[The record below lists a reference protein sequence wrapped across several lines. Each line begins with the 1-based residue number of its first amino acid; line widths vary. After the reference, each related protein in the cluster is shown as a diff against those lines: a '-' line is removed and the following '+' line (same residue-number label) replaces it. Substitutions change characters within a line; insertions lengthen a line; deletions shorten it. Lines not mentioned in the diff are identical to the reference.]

1 MSALGPWL
9 KLLRP
14 HQWVKNG
21 FVVVGFLFSHQW
33 NDGELAARVLYAL
46 AAFCAIS
53 SAVYALNDVLD
64 RHVDAAHPRKRMRP
78 VASGAIP
85 PSAALVAALL
95 LAAAAVLLGWQASP
109 AAVALIAGY
118 AAMNVA
124 YSVRLKHVAV
134 LDVFII
140 AAGFMLRILVGTWGV
155 GIAPSQWLLLCG
167 LMVTLFLGFTKRRAE
182 LMALTDAPERVRPSL
197 VDYPPAML
205 DSMISVSAAG
215 VVVTY
220 SLYTVSPETI
230 ALHGT
235 ERLVWTLPF
244 VLYGMFRFLFLL
256 HSRGGGGDPARDLV
270 RDPHILAAALGWA
283 GLTAALIL

>member
-1 MSALGPWL
+1 MVEWFR
-9 KLLRP
+9 LLRP
-14 HQWVKNG
+14 HQWIKNG
-21 FVVVGFLFSHQW
+21 FVLVGWVFSHQW
-33 NDGELAARVLYAL
+33 GDPALAERVAFAF
-46 AAFCAIS
+46 AAFCLMS
-53 SAVYALNDVLD
+53 SAVYALNDVFD
-64 RHVDAAHPRKRMRP
+64 RQADREHPRKRLRP
-78 VASGAIP
+78 VASGAIAP
-85 PSAALVAALL
+85 RAAVSAAVMLALAALALASLASLIAVGL
-95 LAAAAVLLGWQASP
+95 L
-109 AAVALIAGY
+109 AGY
-118 AAMNVA
+118 ALMNIA
-124 YSVRLKHVAV
+124 YSIRLKHVAV

-140 AAGFMLRILVGTWGV
+140 AAGFMLRILAGTWGV

-182 LMALTDAPERVRPSL
+182 VLALADAGQRTRPSL

-235 ERLVWTLPF
+235 DRLVLTLPF

-256 HSRGGGGDPARDLV
+256 HSRGGGADPARDVLQ
-270 RDPHILAAALGWA
+270 DPHIVLATLGWA
-283 GLTAALIL
+283 GLTLALIL